1 MAEKNK
7 VIAPIKIKKSKK
19 LEKEITSP
27 LKRFVTWF
35 RLASSKIQIW
45 IYLIILS
52 AIISFLLYP
61 HLLIITTEEYSLGD
75 VANKDIKASRDFL
88 VEDKELT
95 KQRRDEAVKSSL
107 FVYDFD
113 RSGASIGHR
122 IKESFSYAR
131 TELKQILSIE
141 LQPTLRSQKLG
152 QLRDKFFDLLGS
164 TEDSALFYQLVK
176 NNFSSQIDISASVA
190 VDRILEKGVVGN
202 KRVLITQKGK
212 GIIIRDIDTQQE
224 LKIDDIDRFYD
235 LESALQYFNQT
246 IEQLITDEYAADTFA
261 ITERFAKLIINPNIT
276 FNKRETELRK
286 EEAKRSVKPIY
297 FQVKKGEMIVREG
310 EKINPTHLW
319 KLETEAKLKIKSPT
333 LGTALSMTVMIGILL
348 ALSYIVLLRKSITFK
363 RDSKSLIFISLTLL
377 FMFLV
382 VLLYNTVAEEVA
394 RGFYFFSVQTL
405 LFALPIS
412 LGAILISIF
421 LGLEV
426 AIAFS
431 LILSILASIAVEG
444 RIEFFVYFLVG
455 SLLAAYGVR
464 NCRER
469 LVLIKTGIRV
479 GLLNIVMALSIQ
491 TLYGNP
497 YAPEGAI
504 SFIAGFL
511 GGALSGVIATGFL
524 PLIEMIFG
532 FTTDIKLLELSSLDQ
547 PILKELM
554 VKAPGSYHHSVMVSN
569 MVEATAESIHTNPL
583 LAKVSAYYHDIGKI
597 NKPLYFVENQVKG
610 DNRHEKLAPS
620 MSSLILISHVK
631 DGVELAKQ
639 HRLGKEIIDII
650 QQHHGTSIIS
660 YFYQKAKEQ
669 SQRPRPSGRVLK
681 KGNNSLAASIP
692 TLPGG
697 ALKGDGK
704 KRESRSSP
712 VKEEDFRYPGPKPQT
727 KEAGLVLVAD
737 AVEAASRTLVNPTPA
752 RIQGMVQK
760 IINNIFSDGQLD
772 ECELTLKDLNQI
784 AKSFS
789 KTLSGIFHSR
799 IEYPE
804 PIAKGETNK
813 NRENGDSNNLPAP
826 HEKNGSRENKNE
838 VKEDLKRLGM
848 S

>member
-1 MAEKNK
+1 MKNK
-7 VIAPIKIKKSKK
+7 N
-19 LEKEITSP
+19 
-27 LKRFVTWF
+27 
-35 RLASSKIQIW
+35 
-45 IYLIILS
+45 
-52 AIISFLLYP
+52 
-61 HLLIITTEEYSLGD
+61 G
-75 VANKDIKASRDFL
+75 
-88 VEDKELT
+88 
-95 KQRRDEAVKSSL
+95 
-107 FVYDFD
+107 
-113 RSGASIGHR
+113 
-122 IKESFSYAR
+122 
-131 TELKQILSIE
+131 
-141 LQPTLRSQKLG
+141 
-152 QLRDKFFDLLGS
+152 
-164 TEDSALFYQLVK
+164 
-176 NNFSSQIDISASVA
+176 
-190 VDRILEKGVVGN
+190 
-202 KRVLITQKGK
+202 
-212 GIIIRDIDTQQE
+212 RDIVATTKH
-224 LKIDDIDRFYD
+224 LG
-235 LESALQYFNQT
+235 
-246 IEQLITDEYAADTFA
+246 
-261 ITERFAKLIINPNIT
+261 KLIINPNIT

-319 KLETEAKLKIKSPT
+319 KLEAEATLKKAAPT
-333 LGTALSMTVMIGILL
+333 LSMALSMYLMIGILL
-348 ALSYIVLLRKSITFK
+348 ALSYIVLLKRSNMFK
-363 RDSKSLIFISLTLL
+363 GDSKSLIFISVTLL
-377 FMFLV
+377 FMFLLV
-382 VLLYNTVAEEVA
+382 VLYNTVAEEVA
-394 RGFYFFSVQTL
+394 RGFPFVTPQVL
-405 LFALPIS
+405 LFAVPIT

-421 LGLEV
+421 QGLEV

-444 RIEFFVYFLVG
+444 RIEFFIYFLIG

-469 LVLIKTGIRV
+469 LVLIKTGMKV
-479 GLLNIVMALSIQ
+479 GVLNIVMSLSVQ
-491 TLYGNP
+491 SLYGNP
-497 YAPEGAI
+497 YSLFGGA
-504 SFIAGFL
+504 SVVSGFL
-511 GGALSGVIATGFL
+511 GGVLAGVIATGFL
-524 PLIEMIFG
+524 PLLEMIFG

-547 PILKELM
+547 PILKDLM
-554 VKAPGSYHHSVMVSN
+554 VKAPGTYHHSVMVSN

-597 NKPLYFVENQVKG
+597 NKPLYFIENQVKG

-650 QQHHGTSIIS
+650 QQHHGTSLIS
-660 YFYQKAKEQ
+660 YFYQKAREQ
-669 SQRPRPSGRVLK
+669 S
-681 KGNNSLAASIP
+681 
-692 TLPGG
+692 
-697 ALKGDGK
+697 K
-704 KRESRSSP
+704 KRGSRSSP

-784 AKSFS
+784 AKTFS

-799 IEYPE
+799 IKYPV
-804 PIAKGETNK
+804 PIAKGETDK
-813 NRENGDSNNLPAP
+813 RKENGDSNNLSAP

>member
-1 MAEKNK
+1 MAEKKKKTASIKNK
-7 VIAPIKIKKSKK
+7 KGKK

-27 LKRFVTWF
+27 LKRFLTSIKAV
-35 RLASSKIQIW
+35 SSRIQIW

-52 AIISFLLYP
+52 AIISLLLYP
-61 HLLIITTEEYSLGD
+61 NLLVIPTEDYAIGD
-75 VANKDIKASRDFL
+75 VAHKDIKASHDFL

-95 KQRRDEAVKSSL
+95 KQRRSEAVKSAL

-113 RSGASIGHR
+113 RSGANIGQR
-122 IKESFSYAR
+122 IKKSFGYAR
-131 TELKQILSIE
+131 KELEQILSIE
-141 LQPTLRSQKLG
+141 LEPSLRSEKLE
-152 QLRDKFFDLLGS
+152 QLREKFFDILEIS
-164 TEDSALFYQLVK
+164 EDSVLFDRLVK
-176 NNFSSQIDISASVA
+176 DAFSSFIDNYASITINQ
-190 VDRILEKGVVGN
+190 ILEKGVVGN
-202 KRVLITQKGK
+202 KKVLMTQKGK
-212 GIIIRDIDTQQE
+212 GIILRDINTQQE
-224 LKIDDIDRFYD
+224 LKIDDFDRFYN
-235 LESALQYFNQT
+235 LESALKYFNQAIDKLAKNENAGDIVT
-246 IEQLITDEYAADTFA
+246 TTRHLAKSIT
-261 ITERFAKLIINPNIT
+261 NPNIT
-276 FNKRETELRK
+276 FNKSETELRK
-286 EEAKRSVKPIY
+286 EEAKKSVKPIY

-310 EKINPTHLW
+310 EKINLTHLW
-319 KLETEAKLKIKSPT
+319 KLETEAKLKTKAPT
-333 LGTALSMTVMIGILL
+333 VSMALSMTLMIGILL
-348 ALSYIVLLRKSITFK
+348 SLSYIVLLK
-363 RDSKSLIFISLTLL
+363 RLNIFIGDSKSLIFISVTLL
-377 FMFLV
+377 LMFLI

-394 RGFYFFSVQTL
+394 RGFHFFTAKVL
-405 LFALPIS
+405 LFALPIT

-421 LGLEV
+421 QGLEV

-431 LILSILASIAVEG
+431 LIISILTSIALES
-444 RIEFFVYFLVG
+444 RIEFFVYFLIG

-469 LVLIKTGIRV
+469 SVLIKTGMKV
-479 GLLNIVMALSIQ
+479 GLLNSIMALSIL

-497 YAPEGAI
+497 YSLLGTV
-504 SFIAGFL
+504 SVVSGFL
-511 GGALSGVIATGFL
+511 GGVLAGVIATGFL
-524 PLIEMIFG
+524 PLIEIIFG

-547 PILKELM
+547 PILKDLM
-554 VKAPGSYHHSVMVSN
+554 VNAPGSYHHSVMVSN
-569 MVEATAESIHTNPL
+569 MVEATAESINANPL

-597 NKPLYFVENQVKG
+597 NKPLYFIENQIKG
-610 DNRHEKLAPS
+610 DNKHEKLAPS

-639 HRLGKEIIDII
+639 HRLGREIIDII
-650 QQHHGTSIIS
+650 QQHHGTSLIS

-669 SQRPRPSGRVLK
+669 
-681 KGNNSLAASIP
+681 
-692 TLPGG
+692 T
-697 ALKGDGK
+697 K
-704 KRESRSSP
+704 KRGSRYSP

-772 ECELTLKDLNQI
+772 DCELTLNDLNLI
-784 AKSFS
+784 AKTFS

-804 PIAKGETNK
+804 PIAKGEMNK
-813 NRENGDSNNLPAP
+813 RKENGDSNNLAAP
-826 HEKNGSRENKNE
+826 IEKNGSRENKNK